1 MPDIFLEWNVS
12 DPVSEFEEL
21 RNDEI
26 SNVQGNRNPFIDN
39 PYLATLIWDGPI
51 AEDKWPSVNSSQEGV
66 FNKIYPKINYSILG
80 LKVEKLDLTQFV
92 SIEVI
97 NVNGHRN
104 FISRETS
111 IETKNLNSGIYLI
124 KVNMKNDFYLFKVF
138 ID

>member
-1 MPDIFLEWNVS
+1 MLVE
-12 DPVSEFEEL
+12 
-21 RNDEI
+21 
-26 SNVQGNRNPFIDN
+26 Q
-39 PYLATLIWDGPI
+39 
-51 AEDKWPSVNSSQEGV
+51 EDKWPSVNSSQEGV

-92 SIEVI
+92 SIELI

-104 FISRETS
+104 LISNETS
-111 IETKNLNSGIYLI
+111 IETKDLSSGIYLI